1 MKRIKPIGLAV
12 FALLVVVAAYA
23 ESRLAF
29 APPAIAAGT
38 TTVAPATADWPFVGG
53 DIGGQRYSPLNQ
65 IGKNNV
71 RSLKVAWTYHT
82 GDFSVG
88 DATHST
94 TAFEASPIEVDG
106 TLYLCTPNDRVI
118 ALDPET
124 GREKWKFVPTVNQD
138 GVYEAVCRGVSHWRD
153 QAAAS
158 GVVCRDR
165 IYVGTIDGRLI
176 GLDAGT
182 GKPCQD
188 FGTGGTVDLKTGLG
202 DVRPGEYYMTSPPL
216 IVGDLAVTSAFVKD
230 VQRVDAPSGAVRAF
244 DARTGELKW
253 VWDPVPPEKT
263 PVTADQVKQGTVIT
277 RGTPNSWGVMSADPA
292 QGVVYIGTG
301 NGSPDHYGGI
311 ERGNMDYFGSSIV
324 ALDAAT
330 GAIRWHFQTVHHD
343 LWDYDVAA
351 QPVFYQHHG
360 AGGTFPAVIGA
371 TKLGFLFLL
380 NGQDG
385 KPIFPVEERLVPR
398 STTPGERSS
407 PTQPFP
413 TKPAPI
419 LPEKLTHDSAWG
431 VTFWDRGKCREAFDA
446 LDYDGPF
453 TPPSLKGILEYPGL
467 GGGVNWGSVSVD
479 PARHRMIVNVQ
490 MLPFYIKLV
499 PREQLKD
506 DKRAASDLVGLGPQA
521 GTPYAVA
528 RGPFLSPYNTPC
540 VPPPWGKLV
549 AIDLDTGE
557 RIWEKTLGTLNANP
571 KAPLVGDFFKWGTP
585 NLGGSLQTASGLLFI
600 GATMD
605 KYLRAIDSDTG
616 DELWRY
622 ELPFAAQSTPMT
634 YKLKA
639 DGKQYLVVA
648 AGGHGALGVEPGDA
662 LIAFTIDE
670 Q

>member
-1 MKRIKPIGLAV
+1 MKRFNAAALAV
-12 FALLVVVAAYA
+12 FVLLVFVAAYI
-23 ESRLAF
+23 ENRLAEI
-29 APPAIAAGT
+29 PAALAAGAAN
-38 TTVAPATADWPFVGG
+38 APATADWPYVGG

-65 IGKNNV
+65 IAKNNV
-71 RSLKVAWTYHT
+71 RSLKIAWTYHT

-94 TAFEASPIEVDG
+94 TAFEAAPIEVDG
-106 TLYLCTPNDRVI
+106 TLYLCSPNNRVI

-153 QAAAS
+153 QAAAT
-158 GVVCRDR
+158 GAACRDR

-176 GLDAGT
+176 GLDAAT
-182 GKPCQD
+182 GKPCAD
-188 FGTGGTVDLKTGLG
+188 FGRDGTVDLKAGLG

-216 IVGDLAVTSAFVKD
+216 IVGDLAVASAFVKD
-230 VQRVDAPSGAVRAF
+230 VQRVDAPSGEVRAF

-263 PVTADQVKQGTVIT
+263 PVTADQVKQGTIIT
-277 RGTPNSWGVMSADPA
+277 RGSPNTWGVMSADPA
-292 QGVVYIGTG
+292 QGVVYVATG
-301 NGSPDHYGGI
+301 NPSPDHYGGI

-330 GAIRWHFQTVHHD
+330 GAVRWHFQTVHHD
-343 LWDYDVAA
+343 LWDYDIGA

-360 AGGTFPAVIGA
+360 AGGDFPAVIGA

-380 NGQDG
+380 NGSDG
-385 KPIFPVEERLVPR
+385 KPIFPVEERPVPP
-398 STTPGERSS
+398 SNVPGERAS

-419 LPEKLTHDSAWG
+419 LPEKLTHDSVWG
-431 VTFWDRGKCREAFDA
+431 VTFLDRGKCRDAFDA

-453 TPPSLKGILEYPGL
+453 TPPSLKGVLEYPGL
-467 GGGVNWGSVSVD
+467 GGGINWGSVSVD
-479 PARHRMIVNVQ
+479 PGRHRMIVNVQ
-490 MLPFYIKLV
+490 MAPFYLRLV
-499 PREQLKD
+499 PRAQLVGD
-506 DKRAASDLVGLGPQA
+506 THAASDLVGLGPQE
-521 GTPYAVA
+521 GTPYAIA
-528 RGPFLSPYNTPC
+528 RGPFLSPYGTPC

-605 KYLRAIDSDTG
+605 KYIRAIDSDTG

-622 ELPFAAQSTPMT
+622 ELPFAAQSTPVT

-639 DGKQYLVVA
+639 DGKQFLVVA

-662 LIAFTIDE
+662 LIAFTIDD